1 MRLPGMNFFKKNIIF
16 TIVIFMTLLGA
27 LYLIYLDWTN
37 HDAISE
43 ANETT
48 RQNQENFDNAFKKGN
63 KPVDLNIQMIKAD
76 TEDLRKRTVS
86 LQRIFGNPYRKALLK
101 FAAGLKV
108 SEDELYERL
117 KKLYEDDNEKV
128 KKAEILI
135 PKLFAGLEK
144 DKKISSADVM
154 NEYKKF
160 ISDVQMETV
169 EDFPSLT
176 AGYDILGDALG
187 LPRTMSP
194 SIAHVYL
201 GQMQRKLLSQRLI
214 PGVTRLETVQNF
226 TFNQFIQTF
235 PSTSDVEDI
244 LNTMPIYEDIFRRMN
259 ACRLETVEAFE
270 RNGPPTKLA
279 GDKYLAYNFTT
290 TVTGSID
297 SVRNFMNNLL
307 DAYKENRVYVI
318 TWVSLTSP
326 ASSAEVED
334 VRKKLLGEGDQRSP
348 TENDEFSPENR
359 PPSRRRR
366 GSSRGP
372 RPGGNQPRRR
382 SLQVKQPLSEM
393 EAEMQPDYGSVLI
406 GKNRNI
412 NAVLKFRYYRYVGE
426 RLKK

>member
-1 MRLPGMNFFKKNIIF
+1 MNFIKKNIIF
-16 TIVIFMTLLGA
+16 TIVMFITLLGA

-48 RQNQENFDNAFKKGN
+48 RQNQEKFDEAFKKGN
-63 KPVDLNIQMIKAD
+63 KPVDLNIKMIKDD
-76 TEDLRKRTVS
+76 TDELRKRTVR

-108 SEDELYERL
+108 TEDELYERM

-128 KKAEILI
+128 KKAEVLI
-135 PKLFAGLEK
+135 PKLFEGLEK
-144 DKKISSADVM
+144 DKKLSSADVM

-214 PGVTRLETVQNF
+214 PGVTRLDMVQNF

-235 PSTSDVEDI
+235 PSTSDVDDI

-259 ACRLETVEAFE
+259 ACRLETVESFE
-270 RNGPPTKLA
+270 RTGRPIKIA
-279 GDKYLAYNFTT
+279 GDKYLAYDFST
-290 TVTGSID
+290 TVVGTID

-318 TWVSLTSP
+318 TWVALTSP
-326 ASSAEVED
+326 ASSAEVEA
-334 VRKKLLGEGDQRSP
+334 VRKNLLGEEQHSAPQG
-348 TENDEFSPENR
+348 EEFGPENR
-359 PPSRRRR
+359 PGTRRR
-366 GSSRGP
+366 GGSLRRPP
-372 RPGGNQPRRR
+372 RPGSPQRRR
-382 SLQVKQPLSEM
+382 SLQIRQPLSEL

-406 GKNRNI
+406 GKDRNI
-412 NAVLKFRYYRYVGE
+412 RAVLRFRYYRYVGE